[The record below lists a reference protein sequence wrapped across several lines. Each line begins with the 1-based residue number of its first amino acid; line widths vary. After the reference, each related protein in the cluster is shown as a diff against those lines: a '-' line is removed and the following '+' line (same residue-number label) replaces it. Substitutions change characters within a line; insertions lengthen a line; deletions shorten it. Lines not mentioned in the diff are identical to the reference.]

1 MKNLIVKFL
10 LPFAGAALLSA
21 CGDDITEVNMAGRAG
36 IGQVASF
43 GELPECTAGN
53 VGEMLYAT
61 DSAKV
66 YYCADSVW
74 ATLNGKDGS
83 AGRDGENGSGCT
95 ADSTA
100 KGIVVVCGGDTVG
113 TILNG
118 KNGFDGKDGTS
129 SVDTLVVS
137 KSDTL
142 VVIDT
147 VLGLDGSSC
156 TAEALDDGSGYRI
169 VCGGDSVGVIL
180 NGKDGKDG
188 ADGKDGLAKVPEGD
202 FSCSEY
208 DCVTTAY
215 LNPAFEYGELLD
227 ARDNKVYRTIEIG
240 SQVWMAQ
247 NLDFYDSSDATL
259 RGQTHCYY
267 DSLAFCETYGR
278 LYTWSAAMGFD
289 SAYNSR
295 LTEEGMI
302 GTPHRGI
309 CPEGFH
315 LPSDAEWAT
324 LGAYVDAHNGA
335 EGVGTSLKAR
345 YLWRQDS
352 TNIQYNEYNGITLGT
367 DLFGWAGLPGDNYVQ
382 SESVTVGGKKFT
394 GFDGWVGFHGE
405 WTSSTETQASLVE
418 MMAVIYAQEKLNR
431 GPDYKNRG
439 YSVRC
444 VKD

>member
-10 LPFAGAALLSA
+10 LPFAGAALFSA
-21 CGDDITEVNMAGRAG
+21 CGDDVTVVNMAGQAG

-43 GELPECTAGN
+43 GELPKCTAGN
-53 VGEMLYAT
+53 AGEMLYAA

-66 YYCADSVW
+66 YYCADLVW
-74 ATLNGKDGS
+74 ATLNG
-83 AGRDGENGSGCT
+83 R
-95 ADSTA
+95 
-100 KGIVVVCGGDTVG
+100 
-113 TILNG
+113 
-118 KNGFDGKDGTS
+118 DGTS
-129 SVDTLVVS
+129 LVDTLVVS

-142 VVIDT
+142 VVIDS

-180 NGKDGKDG
+180 NGKDG

-247 NLDFYDSSDATL
+247 NLEFYDSSDATL

-302 GTPHRGI
+302 QAPHRGV

-315 LPSDAEWAT
+315 LPSDAEWDA
-324 LGAYVDAHNGA
+324 LAAYVDAHNGA

-405 WTSSTETQASLVE
+405 WTSSTETQASLVGV
-418 MMAVIYAQEKLNR
+418 MAVIYAQEKLNR

-439 YSVRC
+439 YSIRC

>member
-1 MKNLIVKFL
+1 MKNLSVKFL
-10 LPFAGAALLSA
+10 LPVAGAALLSA
-21 CGDDITEVNMAGRAG
+21 CGDDITEVNMPGQASV
-36 IGQVASF
+36 GQVASF
-43 GELPECTAGN
+43 GELPECTAEN
-53 VGEMLYAT
+53 AGEMLYAT
-61 DSAKV
+61 DSARV

-74 ATLNGKDGS
+74 ATLNGSDGRDGS
-83 AGRDGENGSGCT
+83 DGENGTGCT

-113 TILNG
+113 TIVNG
-118 KNGFDGKDGTS
+118 KDGFDGKDGTS

-156 TAEALDDGSGYRI
+156 TAEALLDGSGYRI
-169 VCGGDSVGVIL
+169 VCGGDSVGVVL
-180 NGKDGKDG
+180 NGS
-188 ADGKDGLAKVPEGD
+188 DGKDGLAKVPEGN

-227 ARDNKVYRTIEIG
+227 KRDGKVYRTIEIG

-278 LYTWSAAMGFD
+278 LYSWSAAMGFD
-289 SAYNSR
+289 SVYNR
-295 LTEEGMI
+295 QLTEDGMI
-302 GTPHRGI
+302 KTPHRGV

-315 LPSDAEWAT
+315 LPSDAEWDA
-324 LGAYVDAHNGA
+324 LSAYVDAHNGA

-345 YLWRQDS
+345 YLWRQD
-352 TNIQYNEYNGITLGT
+352 TVRFTQVGLLYNALTPGT
-367 DLFGWAGLPGDNYVQ
+367 DLFGWAGLPGDNYLFG
-382 SESVTVGGKKFT
+382 ESIAINGKKLI
-394 GFDGWVGFHGE
+394 GFDGCIGLGGNW
-405 WTSSTETQASLVE
+405 WSSTDSSATEAKKMRLELEGENDTW
-418 MMAVIYAQEKLNR
+418 
-431 GPDYKNRG
+431 GGYKELLKTTAN
-439 YSVRC
+439 SVRC
-444 VKD
+444 IKD

>member
-1 MKNLIVKFL
+1 MKNKSVKFFPL
-10 LPFAGAALLSA
+10 IAGAALLSA
-21 CGDDITEVNMAGRAG
+21 CGDDITEVNMPGQASV
-36 IGQVASF
+36 GQVASF
-43 GELPECTAGN
+43 GGLPKCTAEN
-53 VGEMLYAT
+53 AGEMLYAT
-61 DSAKV
+61 DSARV
-66 YYCADSVW
+66 YYCADSAW
-74 ATLNGKDGS
+74 ATLNGKDG
-83 AGRDGENGSGCT
+83 RDGSDGEKGSGCT

-118 KNGFDGKDGTS
+118 KDGFDGRDGTS

-147 VLGLDGSSC
+147 VLGLDGSNC
-156 TAEALDDGSGYRI
+156 TAEALLDGSGYRI
-169 VCGGDSVGVIL
+169 VCGGDSVGVVL
-180 NGKDGKDG
+180 NGS
-188 ADGKDGLAKVPEGD
+188 DGKDGLAKVPEGN

-227 ARDNKVYRTIEIG
+227 ARDGKVYRTIEIG

-278 LYTWSAAMGFD
+278 LYSWSAAMGFD
-289 SAYNSR
+289 SVYNSR
-295 LTEEGMI
+295 LAEDGMI
-302 GTPHRGI
+302 KTPHRGV

-315 LPSDAEWAT
+315 LPSYEEWDALA
-324 LGAYVDAHNGA
+324 AYVDAHNGA

-352 TNIQYNEYNGITLGT
+352 NNVKYITPGT
-367 DLFGWAGLPGDNYVQ
+367 DLFGWAGLPADDYVASQ
-382 SESVTVGGKKFT
+382 SVSINGKKYVGYSDAAGIYTGFWIPMESSAFVTGAACRILSHLSDVLGESESCDKSI
-394 GFDGWVGFHGE
+394 GF
-405 WTSSTETQASLVE
+405 
-418 MMAVIYAQEKLNR
+418 
-431 GPDYKNRG
+431 
-439 YSVRC
+439 SVRC
-444 VKD
+444 IKD

>member
-1 MKNLIVKFL
+1 MTLSLKIFSLIVSVV
-10 LPFAGAALLSA
+10 LLSA

-53 VGEMLYAT
+53 VGEMLYAV

-74 ATLNGKDGS
+74 ATLNGKSGS
-83 AGRDGENGSGCT
+83 AGRDDENGSGCT

-113 TILNG
+113 TIVN
-118 KNGFDGKDGTS
+118 GKDGTS

-156 TAEALDDGSGYRI
+156 TAEALLDGSGYKI

-278 LYTWSAAMGFD
+278 LYSWSAARGFD
-289 SAYNSR
+289 SVYNR
-295 LTEEGMI
+295 QLAENGMI
-302 GTPHRGI
+302 QTPHRGV

-315 LPSDAEWAT
+315 LPSDAEWDT
-324 LGAYVDAHNGA
+324 LSAYVDAHNGA

-352 TNIQYNEYNGITLGT
+352 TNVKYNGFTPGT
-367 DLFGWAGLPGDNYVQ
+367 DLFGWAGLPGDNYVK
-382 SESVTVGGKKFT
+382 SESVTVVGKKFT
-394 GFDGWVGFHGE
+394 GFDGYVGLHGVW
-405 WTSSTETQASLVE
+405 WTFTETQASRATARGL
-418 MMAVIYAQEKLNR
+418 YYTYEKLNK
-431 GPDYKNRG
+431 GQENKVNG
-439 YSVRC
+439 LSIRC
-444 VKD
+444 VQNLH

>member
-1 MKNLIVKFL
+1 MKNLTVKFL
-10 LPFAGAALLSA
+10 LPVAVLLSA
-21 CGDDITEVNMAGRAG
+21 CGDDVTEVNMAGV
-36 IGQVASF
+36 GQVASF
-43 GELPECTAGN
+43 GELPECTAEN
-53 VGEMLYAT
+53 AGEMLYAT
-61 DSAKV
+61 DSARV
-66 YYCADSVW
+66 YYCADSAW
-74 ATLNGKDGS
+74 ATLNGSD
-83 AGRDGENGSGCT
+83 GRDGSDGEKGPGCT

-113 TILNG
+113 TIVNG
-118 KNGFDGKDGTS
+118 KDGSDGKDGKS

-156 TAEALDDGSGYRI
+156 TAEALLDGSGYRI

-180 NGKDGKDG
+180 NGKDGR
-188 ADGKDGLAKVPEGD
+188 DGLAKVPEGN

-227 ARDNKVYRTIEIG
+227 RRDGKVYRTIEIG

-302 GTPHRGI
+302 GDPHRGV

-315 LPSDAEWAT
+315 LPSDAEWDA
-324 LGAYVDAHNGA
+324 LAAYVDAHNGA

-352 TNIQYNEYNGITLGT
+352 SNIKYNCFTPGT
-367 DLFGWAGLPGDNYVQ
+367 DLFGWAGLPGDNYVK

-394 GFDGWVGFHGE
+394 GFDGNIGTGGE
-405 WTSSTETQASLVE
+405 WWISPGTSAFETKSTHLSNGYERFAKGRVE
-418 MMAVIYAQEKLNR
+418 KDNGLYI
-431 GPDYKNRG
+431 
-439 YSVRC
+439 RC
-444 VKD
+444 IKD

>member
-1 MKNLIVKFL
+1 MKIRTVKFL
-10 LPFAGAALLSA
+10 LPVAVSALFSA
-21 CGDDITEVNMAGRAG
+21 CGDDVTEVNRAG
-36 IGQVASF
+36 VGQVANF
-43 GELPECTAGN
+43 GELPECTAEN
-53 VGEMLYAT
+53 AGEMLYAV
-61 DSAKV
+61 DSARV
-66 YYCADSVW
+66 YYCANSAW
-74 ATLNGKDGS
+74 TTLN
-83 AGRDGENGSGCT
+83 GRDGENGSGCT

-156 TAEALDDGSGYRI
+156 TAKALDDGSGYRI

-289 SAYNSR
+289 NAYNSR

-302 GTPHRGI
+302 QAPHRGV

-315 LPSDAEWAT
+315 LPSDAEWDA
-324 LGAYVDAHNGA
+324 LAAYVDAHNGA

-352 TNIQYNEYNGITLGT
+352 IRFTQVGLLYNTLIPGT
-367 DLFGWAGLPGDNYVQ
+367 DLFGWA
-382 SESVTVGGKKFT
+382 SGGQLL
-394 GFDGWVGFHGE
+394 
-405 WTSSTETQASLVE
+405 S
-418 MMAVIYAQEKLNR
+418 R
-431 GPDYKNRG
+431 
-439 YSVRC
+439 
-444 VKD
+444 

>member
-74 ATLNGKDGS
+74 ATLN
-83 AGRDGENGSGCT
+83 
-95 ADSTA
+95 
-100 KGIVVVCGGDTVG
+100 
-113 TILNG
+113 
-118 KNGFDGKDGTS
+118 GKDGTS

-431 GPDYKNRG
+431 GPDSLLSTK
-439 YSVRC
+439 
-444 VKD
+444 K

>member
-1 MKNLIVKFL
+1 MKNLSVKLFPL
-10 LPFAGAALLSA
+10 IAGAVLLSA
-21 CGDDITEVNMAGRAG
+21 CGDDVTEVNMAGV
-36 IGQVASF
+36 GQVASF
-43 GELPECTAGN
+43 GELPKCTSKN
-53 VGEMLYAT
+53 SGEMLYAV
-61 DSAKV
+61 DSARV
-66 YYCADSVW
+66 YYCADSAW
-74 ATLNGKDGS
+74 ATLNGRDGADGS
-83 AGRDGENGSGCT
+83 DGEKGTGCT

-113 TILNG
+113 TIVNG
-118 KNGFDGKDGTS
+118 KDGFDGKDGTS

-142 VVIDT
+142 IVIDT

-156 TAEALDDGSGYRI
+156 TAEALVDGSGYRI
-169 VCGGDSVGVIL
+169 VCGGDSVGVVL
-180 NGKDGKDG
+180 NGS
-188 ADGKDGLAKVPEGD
+188 DGKDGLAKVPEGN

-227 ARDNKVYRTIEIG
+227 RRDGKVYRTIEIG

-278 LYTWSAAMGFD
+278 LYSWSAAMGFD
-289 SAYNSR
+289 STYNSR

-302 GTPHRGI
+302 KTPHRGV

-315 LPSDAEWAT
+315 LPSDAEWNV
-324 LGAYVDAHNGA
+324 LSVYVDAHNGA

-345 YLWRQDS
+345 YLWRQDTS
-352 TNIQYNEYNGITLGT
+352 DFKYNGITPGT
-367 DLFGWAGLPGDNYVQ
+367 DLFGWAGLPGDDYVASQ
-382 SESVTVGGKKFT
+382 SVTINGKKHVGYDNGVGFYAGFWIPVESPSFVTGAACRVLSRKFEVLGESESCDKP
-394 GFDGWVGFHGE
+394 VGF
-405 WTSSTETQASLVE
+405 
-418 MMAVIYAQEKLNR
+418 
-431 GPDYKNRG
+431 
-439 YSVRC
+439 SVRC
-444 VKD
+444 IKD

>member
-1 MKNLIVKFL
+1 MKNQSIKVL
-10 LPFAGAALLSA
+10 LPVAGAALLSA
-21 CGDDITEVNMAGRAG
+21 CGDDVTKVYMENQLGV
-36 IGQVASF
+36 GQVARF
-43 GELPECTAGN
+43 NELPKCTMENA
-53 VGEMLYAT
+53 GEMLYAA
-61 DSAKV
+61 DSARV
-66 YYCADSVW
+66 YYCADSAW

-83 AGRDGENGSGCT
+83 DGRDGSDGENGSGCT

-113 TILNG
+113 TIVNG
-118 KNGFDGKDGTS
+118 KAGTS

-156 TAEALDDGSGYRI
+156 TAEALLDGSGYKI
-169 VCGGDSVGVIL
+169 VCGGDTVGVVL
-180 NGKDGKDG
+180 NGS
-188 ADGKDGLAKVPEGD
+188 DGKDGLAKVPEGN

-227 ARDNKVYRTIEIG
+227 ARDGKVYRTIEIG
-240 SQVWMAQ
+240 SQIWMAQ

-278 LYTWSAAMGFD
+278 LYSWSAAMGFD
-289 SAYNSR
+289 SVYNR
-295 LTEEGMI
+295 QLAEDGMI
-302 GTPHRGI
+302 QTPHRGV

-315 LPSDAEWAT
+315 LPSNAEWDA
-324 LGAYVDAHNGA
+324 LSAYVDAHNGA

-352 TNIQYNEYNGITLGT
+352 TNVKYNGFTPGT
-367 DLFGWAGLPGDNYVQ
+367 DLFGWAGLPGDNYVK
-382 SESVTVGGKKFT
+382 SESVTVVGKKFT
-394 GFDGWVGFHGE
+394 GFDGYVGLHGVW
-405 WTSSTETQASLVE
+405 WTFTETQASRA
-418 MMAVIYAQEKLNR
+418 MARGLYYTYEKLNK
-431 GPDYKNRG
+431 GQENKANG
-439 YSVRC
+439 LSIRC
-444 VKD
+444 IQDLP

>member
-1 MKNLIVKFL
+1 MKNKSVKFL
-10 LPFAGAALLSA
+10 PLIAGTALLSA
-21 CGDDITEVNMAGRAG
+21 CGDDITEVNMPGQASV
-36 IGQVASF
+36 GQVAHF
-43 GELPECTAGN
+43 GELPKCTAEN
-53 VGEMLYAT
+53 AGEMLYAV
-61 DSAKV
+61 DSARV
-66 YYCADSVW
+66 YYCADSAW
-74 ATLNGKDGS
+74 ATLNGKDG
-83 AGRDGENGSGCT
+83 RDGSDGEKGSGCT

-118 KNGFDGKDGTS
+118 KDGFDGRDGTS

-156 TAEALDDGSGYRI
+156 TAEALLDGSGYRI
-169 VCGGDSVGVIL
+169 VCGGDSVGVVL
-180 NGKDGKDG
+180 NGSDGK
-188 ADGKDGLAKVPEGD
+188 DGKDGLAKVPEGN

-215 LNPAFEYGELLD
+215 LNPAFKYGELLD
-227 ARDNKVYRTIEIG
+227 KRDGKVYRTIEIG
-240 SQVWMAQ
+240 SQTWMAQ

-278 LYTWSAAMGFD
+278 LYSWSAAMGFD
-289 SAYNSR
+289 RVYNR
-295 LTEEGMI
+295 QLTEEGMI
-302 GTPHRGI
+302 KTPHRGV

-315 LPSDAEWAT
+315 LPSDEEWDT
-324 LGAYVDAHNGA
+324 LAAYVDAHNGA

-345 YLWRQDS
+345 FLWRDS
-352 TNIQYNEYNGITLGT
+352 TNISVTPGT
-367 DLFGWAGLPGDNYVQ
+367 DLFGWAGLPGDNYVK

-394 GFDGWVGFHGE
+394 GYDGLVGLHGE
-405 WTSSTETQASLVE
+405 WMSSTEAQASLVGI
-418 MMAVIYAQEKLNR
+418 MAVIYAHEKLNR

>member
-1 MKNLIVKFL
+1 MTLSLKIFSLTVC
-10 LPFAGAALLSA
+10 AALFSA
-21 CGDDITEVNMAGRAG
+21 CGDDVTKVYMENQAGV
-36 IGQVASF
+36 GQVASF
-43 GELPECTAGN
+43 GEMSECTAGN
-53 VGEMLYAT
+53 AGEMLYAA

-66 YYCADSVW
+66 YYCADSAW
-74 ATLNGKDGS
+74 ETLNGSD
-83 AGRDGENGSGCT
+83 GRDGSDGEKGPGCT

-113 TILNG
+113 TIVNG
-118 KNGFDGKDGTS
+118 KDGSDGKDGTA

-156 TAEALDDGSGYRI
+156 TAEALLDGSGYKI

-227 ARDNKVYRTIEIG
+227 KRDGKVYRTIEMG
-240 SQVWMAQ
+240 SQTWMAQ

-302 GTPHRGI
+302 GTPHRGV

-315 LPSDAEWAT
+315 LPSDAEWDA
-324 LGAYVDAHNGA
+324 LVAYVDAHNGA
-335 EGVGTSLKAR
+335 EGVGTSLKAC

-352 TNIQYNEYNGITLGT
+352 TNVKYNGITPGT
-367 DLFGWAGLPGDNYVQ
+367 DLFGWAGLPGDNYVK
-382 SESVTVGGKKFT
+382 SESVTVGGKKFI
-394 GFDGWVGFHGE
+394 GYDGYVGLHGVW
-405 WTSSTETQASLVE
+405 WTFTETQTSRATARGL
-418 MMAVIYAQEKLNR
+418 YYTYEKLNK
-431 GPDYKNRG
+431 GQENKVDG
-439 YSVRC
+439 LSVRC
-444 VKD
+444 IKDL